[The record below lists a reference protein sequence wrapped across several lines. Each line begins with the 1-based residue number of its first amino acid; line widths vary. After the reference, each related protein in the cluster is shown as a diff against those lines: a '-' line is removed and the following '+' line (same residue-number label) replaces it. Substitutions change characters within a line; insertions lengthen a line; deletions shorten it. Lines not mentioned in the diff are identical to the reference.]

1 MRINRKL
8 EDQFLSDDDDVHS
21 YKKAINNIPNL
32 DNKKAKYLC

>member
-8 EDQFLSDDDDVHS
+8 DDQFLSDVDDVHS